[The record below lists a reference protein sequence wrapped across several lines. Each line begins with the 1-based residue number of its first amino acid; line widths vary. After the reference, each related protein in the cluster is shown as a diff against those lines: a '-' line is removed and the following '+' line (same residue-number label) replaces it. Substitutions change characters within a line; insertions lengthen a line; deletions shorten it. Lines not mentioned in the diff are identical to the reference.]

1 VSPFQEETW
10 LKFSIISRD
19 SGSLLANFL
28 QARKCTRCEMI
39 NIHPETGAA
48 CPSQPLSLI
57 KRHRDGPP
65 HFGTPANF
73 ARAHADVCAGII
85 AEMEPSSAPDHTIT
99 IGVGDLISP
108 CDLAPAPL
116 ACAALQGSGT
126 LSFGAR
132 SRFWSLE
139 SLLQGEAVEE
149 RGLRLPCEPLYV
161 VAAACS
167 VAAAYIIW
175 VKRGK

>member
-1 VSPFQEETW
+1 
-10 LKFSIISRD
+10 
-19 SGSLLANFL
+19 
-28 QARKCTRCEMI
+28 MI

-57 KRHRDGPP
+57 KRHRSGPP
-65 HFGTPANF
+65 HFGTTQPANV
-73 ARAHADVCAGII
+73 APAHADVCTGII
-85 AEMEPSSAPDHTIT
+85 AEMELSSAPDDSI
-99 IGVGDLISP
+99 IVGVGDLISP
-108 CDLAPAPL
+108 CDVAPAPL
-116 ACAALQGSGT
+116 ACAAVQGSGA

-175 VKRGK
+175 AKRGK